1 MSTPAPHI
9 LVVHGHAATR
19 LSLGSRL
26 RQAGFAVDEA
36 ANGTE
41 ARAHLAT
48 RRPEL
53 MLLDVALADDDG
65 ATLCHK
71 LRAEPA
77 HRDVAFIHVAAAHDS
92 DAAEPSAEPAEPAEI
107 EGVDAHLP
115 MHATGLVSTVRAVM
129 RARRAERLAFG
140 LARQWQGTFDAI
152 SDCVCLLDRDGHV
165 QRCNRAFCD
174 LVGVSFADIIGVS
187 FEELIVPALG
197 EAAMPVRDLS
207 RLRTGAVVQVGGG
220 ERWHRV
226 AADPVFDDA
235 QRPSG
240 AVLIITDIS
249 SEKRVEEAFRR
260 SNDELLR
267 ANRIKDEFLAT
278 LSHELRTPLNAVLG
292 WTRLARAGR
301 LDEPTL
307 ARALET
313 IDRNATQQA
322 KLVDDLLDVSRII
335 TGKLRL
341 RVVSID
347 PVSVIEAA
355 LHSVRPAAE
364 AKSLRIEADLDGGA
378 GLIAADGDRLQQI
391 LWNLLANAVKFTPA
405 GGSVRVTLRQTPDG
419 VSIAVADS
427 GCGIDPT
434 FLPFV
439 FDRFRQA
446 DSSTTRRHGGLGLG
460 LALVRHLVE
469 LHGGTVAAHSDGLG
483 RGACFTLVLPW
494 MAARRPRR
502 TTRPLPT
509 IAPAPETAVAAAR
522 DLLRGVRLVIV
533 DDEADAREL
542 LAAALAQMGARVHVA
557 GTAQAALDVIARTQ
571 PHILVSDIGMPGE
584 DGYAL
589 MTRLRAAET
598 AGDRLPAIALTA
610 YATQDDVGRAL
621 AAGYDLHLAKPVDAG
636 QLAHA
641 VAALVPVVDFFAAED
656 THPVTIEKL

>member
-1 MSTPAPHI
+1 VSTPAPHI
-9 LVVHGHAATR
+9 LVVHGHDSARAQ
-19 LSLGSRL
+19 LVARL

-36 ANGTE
+36 ADGPA
-41 ARAHLAT
+41 ARALLAA
-48 RRPEL
+48 RRHEL

-65 ATLCHK
+65 AALCQR

-77 HRDVAFIHVAAAHDS
+77 HLGVAVIHVCPPHEATQTGPEAD
-92 DAAEPSAEPAEPAEI
+92 
-107 EGVDAHLP
+107 GVDARLSA
-115 MHATGLVSTVRAVM
+115 HAGELVATVRAIV
-129 RARRAERLAFG
+129 RARRAEKLAYG

-152 SDCVCLLDRDGHV
+152 SDCVCLLDHAGAV
-165 QRCNRAFCD
+165 QRCNRAFCA
-174 LVGVSFADIIGVS
+174 LVGVPFAEVIGVS

-207 RLRTGAVVQVGGG
+207 RLRTSAVVQVGGG
-220 ERWHRV
+220 ARWHRI
-226 AADPVFDDA
+226 AADPVFDELR
-235 QRPSG
+235 RPIG

-249 SEKRVEEAFRR
+249 SEKRVADAIRR

-292 WTRLARAGR
+292 WTRLARTGR
-301 LDEPTL
+301 LDAATQ

-313 IDRNATQQA
+313 IDRNATLQA

-341 RVVSID
+341 RIASID

-364 AKSLRIEADLDGGA
+364 AKSLRLEADLDPA
-378 GLIAADGDRLQQI
+378 ANLVAADGDRLQQV

-405 GGSVRVTLRQTPDG
+405 GGLVRVSLRQTAAG
-419 VSIAVADS
+419 ISIEVADS
-427 GCGIDPT
+427 GSGIEPS

-460 LALVRHLVE
+460 LAIVRHLVE
-469 LHGGTVAAHSDGLG
+469 LHGGTVSATSDGSD
-483 RGACFTLVLPW
+483 RGARFTLLLPW
-494 MAARRPRR
+494 PAPRRQRR
-502 TTRPLPT
+502 TTRPRA
-509 IAPAPETAVAAAR
+509 APPPASGSPSPAR
-522 DLLRGVRLVIV
+522 DLLRGLRLVIV

-557 GTAQAALDVIARTQ
+557 GTAAAALEVVARTR
-571 PHILVSDIGMPGE
+571 PHLLVSDIGMPGE
-584 DGYAL
+584 DGYSLVA
-589 MTRLRAAET
+589 RLRAAEA
-598 AGDRLPAIALTA
+598 AGDHLPAIALTA
-610 YATQDDVGRAL
+610 YATQEDVGRAL
-621 AAGYDLHLAKPVDAG
+621 GAGYDLHLAKPVDAS
-636 QLAHA
+636 QLARA
-641 VAALVPVVDFFAAED
+641 VAALVPVVDFCGED
-656 THPVTIEKL
+656 THPVLIDKP

>member
-1 MSTPAPHI
+1 M
-9 LVVHGHAATR
+9 AA
-19 LSLGSRL
+19 
-26 RQAGFAVDEA
+26 Q
-36 ANGTE
+36 
-41 ARAHLAT
+41 
-48 RRPEL
+48 RPEL

-65 ATLCHK
+65 ATLSHK

-77 HRDVAFIHVAAAHDS
+77 HRDVGVIHVAS
-92 DAAEPSAEPAEPAEI
+92 ENEPGEPPEL
-107 EGVDAHLP
+107 EGVDAHLAADA
-115 MHATGLVSTVRAVM
+115 HATALLPTVRAVV
-129 RARRAERLAFG
+129 RTRRAERLAFG

-207 RLRTGAVVQVGGG
+207 RLRTGAVVQVGFG

-235 QRPSG
+235 QRPNG

-249 SEKRVEEAFRR
+249 SEKRVEAAIRR

-301 LDEPTL
+301 LDAATQ

-364 AKSLRIEADLDGGA
+364 AKSLRLEADLDAGA

-405 GGSVRVTLRQTPDG
+405 GGLVRVTLRQGPAG
-419 VSIAVADS
+419 VSIDVTDS
-427 GCGIDPT
+427 GSGIDPA

-483 RGACFTLVLPW
+483 RGSRFTLVLPW
-494 MAARRPRR
+494 AAARSRR

-509 IAPAPETAVAAAR
+509 IAPAPETAADAPR
-522 DLLRGVRLVIV
+522 DLLRGIRLVIV

-557 GTAQAALDVIARTQ
+557 GTAQAALDAVARTQ
-571 PHILVSDIGMPGE
+571 PHVLVSDIGMPGE

-589 MTRLRAAET
+589 MTRLRANET
-598 AGDRLPAIALTA
+598 PGDHLPAIALTA
-610 YATQDDVGRAL
+610 YATQDDVGRAM

-656 THPVTIEKL
+656 THPVTLEKL